1 MYVAVKV
8 TASPTSNVGTLVS
21 GSDVKVVFSSVELSP
36 IAEEQLRA
44 SLMMSDGN
52 LAEILTRPYALLFLA
67 LAVLT
72 IIWPNIA
79 QRLRKTSNYKRNP
92 S

>member
-1 MYVAVKV
+1 MIAFGVIGIGLEYCRVPLGPFVIGFV
-8 TASPTSNVGTLVS
+8 
-21 GSDVKVVFSSVELSP
+21 LSP

>member
-1 MYVAVKV
+1 MHHDLLELLLSYKIKV
-8 TASPTSNVGTLVS
+8 SHHQ
-21 GSDVKVVFSSVELSP
+21 P
-36 IAEEQLRA
+36 IAEDQLRA

-79 QRLRKTSNYKRNP
+79 RRIRQNSNSKRDL